1 MTQNTLG
8 ATLLISKI
16 RNLGVSKKSTYRR
29 DHKIAYLMILPM
41 SVLLSIFVIWPLIYA
56 MYLSTFK
63 LSFYKPAE
71 FVGLQFY
78 RDVLTSKNF
87 WDSMGVG
94 FYFAFLVVPSGLIL
108 ALFLASFIKTLG
120 KGLSALMKTI
130 IYIPTTISTL
140 IASVLFVFVYQQDGL
155 ANWILKILA
164 LPPRAWLNDPNL
176 VLPAVAA
183 PGLWLGFGITT
194 LILLAGLLDIP
205 ESYYESAQLDGAS
218 FLQKTWFITIPLL
231 KNVFLYLFVVGF
243 TGAIQM
249 IDLPL
254 VMTQGGPVGKST
266 TPNLFIYNTFTDGS
280 PYSTSFSLAAA
291 LLLFFVLGTIT
302 FTLFKLINSDKA
314 VDG

>member
-1 MTQNTLG
+1 MTQNSLG
-8 ATLLISKI
+8 ATFSS
-16 RNLGVSKKSTYRR
+16 VTKKSTYRR
-29 DHKIAYLMILPM
+29 DNKIAYLMILPM
-41 SVLLSIFVIWPLIYA
+41 SILLSIFVIWPLIYA
-56 MYLSTFK
+56 IYLSTFK
-63 LSFYKPAE
+63 LSFYKPAT

-87 WDSMGVG
+87 WDSMGIG
-94 FYFAFLVVPSGLIL
+94 FYFAFLVVPLGLII
-108 ALFLASFIKTLG
+108 ALLLASFIKTLG

-155 ANWILKILA
+155 ANWMLKILSLA
-164 LPPRAWLNDPNL
+164 PRAWLNDPNL
-176 VLPAVAA
+176 VLPAIAVPA
-183 PGLWLGFGITT
+183 LWLGFGITT
-194 LILLAGLLDIP
+194 LILLSGLLDIP
-205 ESYYESAQLDGAS
+205 ESYYESAQLDGAN
-218 FLQKTWFITIPLL
+218 FFQKTWFITIPLL
-231 KNVFLYLFVVGF
+231 KNVFLYLSVVGF

-254 VMTQGGPVGKST
+254 VMTQGGPVGTST

-291 LLLFFVLGTIT
+291 LLLFSVLGSIT
-302 FTLFKLINSDKA
+302 FALFKLINSDKA